1 MTRLCGTG
9 VTKRFGGL
17 VALAGVDFEVGAGEI
32 VGLIGQ
38 NGAGKT
44 TLINVIAGVYQP
56 DAGSITL
63 DGQPLTRLGPD
74 RITRLGVARTFQ
86 IPQPFPSLTIL
97 ENVMVGLVFGRE
109 ACRPGDAA
117 QQARPVLDAVGL
129 AGKADLRPTSL
140 TVVEL
145 RKLELARALAS
156 GARVLLLDE
165 INAGLTA
172 AEMQEAVALIR
183 TLREGGIGILMVE
196 HVMRIVMQ
204 VCERI
209 IVLHFGRKIADG
221 TPAEIAA
228 DPDVVAAYLG
238 ERRIR
243 PGGDRAGG

>member
-1 MTRLCGTG
+1 MTLLAGAG

-17 VALAGVDFEVGAGEI
+17 VALAGVDFTVGAGEI

-56 DAGSITL
+56 DAGAITL
-63 DGQPLTRLGPD
+63 DGHPLTRLRPD

-86 IPQPFPSLTIL
+86 IPQPFPSLTVL
-97 ENVMVGLVFGRE
+97 ETVMVGLVFGRQ
-109 ACRPGDAA
+109 ACRPADAEA
-117 QQARPVLDAVGL
+117 RARPLLDAVGL
-129 AGKADLRPTSL
+129 AAKADLRPVGL

-145 RKLELARALAS
+145 RRLELARALAA

-183 TLREGGIGILMVE
+183 KLRERGIGILMVE

-221 TPAEIAA
+221 TPAEVAA
-228 DPDVVAAYLG
+228 DAAVVEAYLG
-238 ERRIR
+238 QSRSR
-243 PGGDRAGG
+243 PGAERAGG